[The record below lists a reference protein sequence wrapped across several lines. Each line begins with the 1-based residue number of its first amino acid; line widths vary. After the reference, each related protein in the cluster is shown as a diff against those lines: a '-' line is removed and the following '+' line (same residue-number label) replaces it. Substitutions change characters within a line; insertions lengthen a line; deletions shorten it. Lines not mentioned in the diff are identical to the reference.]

1 MLEIRLLFQL
11 NQNLKT
17 PQPLSCQYFVSTFDE
32 IEVKIS
38 FPTTRIKVTKGVDHR
53 QELLNEIIHFPPSV
67 ESFGAIHKT
76 IFYAPLSKL
85 AWNLRHP
92 CKKPTVSII
101 VHASLANLEAES
113 NKYVIGHHF
122 VAFYEHTVFLQ

>member
-1 MLEIRLLFQL
+1 MFTIQKWLTLEIRLLFHL

-67 ESFGAIHKT
+67 ESFGAIHKM

-85 AWNLRHP
+85 A
-92 CKKPTVSII
+92 
-101 VHASLANLEAES
+101 ASL
-113 NKYVIGHHF
+113 
-122 VAFYEHTVFLQ
+122 

>member
-1 MLEIRLLFQL
+1 MLEIRLLFDL
-11 NQNLKT
+11 NQTLKT

-67 ESFGAIHKT
+67 ESFGAIHKM
-76 IFYAPLSKL
+76 IFL
-85 AWNLRHP
+85 
-92 CKKPTVSII
+92 CTSIKI
-101 VHASLANLEAES
+101 SMKFAASL
-113 NKYVIGHHF
+113 
-122 VAFYEHTVFLQ
+122 